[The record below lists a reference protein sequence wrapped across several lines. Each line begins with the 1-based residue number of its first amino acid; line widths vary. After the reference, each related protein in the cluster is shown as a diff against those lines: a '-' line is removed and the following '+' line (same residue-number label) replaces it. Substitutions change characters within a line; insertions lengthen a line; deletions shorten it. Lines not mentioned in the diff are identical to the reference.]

1 MMTKNEFEKKQ
12 ILFAFLNAGEKVSFS
27 NDNIIIKDINGKV
40 KHQSTCYRLFMVFI
54 IGHISVTSGLLQRAH
69 KFNFTIILMTP
80 GLRIYEYLG
89 TPMEGNVLLRRHQYE
104 YNGLELGKQILENKV
119 HNQRMLLT
127 QERGKNA
134 TIKEAIDKIKAYELA
149 ISSYD
154 GELNG
159 LLGLEGCAARM
170 YFANYFNNV
179 EWHGRKPRIKNDYVN
194 STLDIGY
201 TLLFNFIDAM
211 LNVYGFDTYCG
222 VLHKEFYMRK
232 SLACD
237 FVEPFRVI
245 IDKQVKK
252 AINLEQCKA
261 EDFMCV
267 NGRYL
272 LEWKHNPAY
281 ISFLMQPILKY
292 KDDIF
297 LYVQSF
303 YRAFMKNK
311 NVLEYPVF
319 KTED

>member
-27 NDNIIIKDINGKV
+27 NDNIIIKDPNGKV

-89 TPMEGNVLLRRHQYE
+89 TPMEGNVLLRRHQYG

-127 QERGKNA
+127 QERGKNVA
-134 TIKEAIDKIKAYELA
+134 IKEAIDKIKEYELA
-149 ISSYD
+149 IGSYD
-154 GELNG
+154 GELSG

-170 YFANYFNNV
+170 YFANCFNNV

-201 TLLFNFIDAM
+201 TLIFNFIDAM
-211 LNVYGFDTYCG
+211 LNMYGFDTYCG

-232 SLACD
+232 SLVCD

-261 EDFMCV
+261 EDFTCV

-281 ISFLMQPILKY
+281 ITFLMQPILKY

-297 LYVQSF
+297 QYVQSF

-311 NVLEYPVF
+311 NVSEYPVF
-319 KTED
+319 KTEA